1 MCDIMPTI
9 AEDGNSSQG
18 DRDSQVSAEGN
29 TVEDMLLS
37 ILDERDRLMENFQEA
52 QEQLNYSQS
61 RLNELEREKDCLSR
75 QLREKIPED
84 IALLAKDVQ
93 FYRDQLMERED
104 EIQELKAER
113 NNTRL
118 LLEHLECLVARHERS
133 LRMTVVKRQMS
144 SPGGVSSEV
153 EVLKA
158 LKSLFEHHK
167 AMDTRLRE
175 RLRAALE
182 RAAQLEEEVRSS
194 ATDRAS
200 LREQLAATLANIAAG
215 TSNGVTTDAD
225 AKKVGKETSESQPS
239 DGPPVNGSGGD
250 DIDGSTTNYAA
261 VAAAAAASAAAT
273 ERKLAEVTERA
284 RDLESTIS
292 TLQKELG
299 RAQDQATRMQRD
311 LRESEAQREDQ
322 EARISTLEQRYLEAQ
337 HDATAAHEKANRIG
351 ADLISRDSELKQAE
365 ERVNHLRV
373 ELDMLRNKNEDL
385 QVMLEKYQSQEGGQ
399 PSSVAS
405 GSATSPSDPSA
416 NSAEANEIQESN
428 IRAMRAELSQ
438 ADDRLRE
445 VQAAMAETQ
454 AELQRARQRERLN
467 EDHSARLTAT
477 VDKLLLESN
486 ERLQTHL
493 REKMAVMEEKNQL
506 TAELDRVRRQM
517 ESIQSERDR
526 LINELD
532 RIRRQTSLA
541 ESLDLT
547 NLNTVRRP
555 VSDVLW
561 LQQEYQQQQQQ
572 EPQLQRR
579 IFPLRRP
586 ASLCLATMVMPDD
599 DRSKC
604 LGLSQRNC
612 AGGSAIITMKYDG
625 FSGFTAGSLGRPSS
639 KVENNMDGSKTA
651 ISPTSTAPENLSPD
665 DKPSASAQN
674 TSDAQALAML
684 IQDQLDAINNE
695 IKLIQEEKQN
705 TEQLAEELESRVVQ
719 QSNPYLFESVS
730 TTAGGQQSMSG
741 VSRGNTAS
749 VPPHLPGFGPTG
761 WSPPPSPLT
770 VRVGT
775 PTTLHTVMTTG
786 YGAAV
791 VPPHRIS
798 TAATPHHSYTTSRA
812 GPLFPSGTPAPQRA
826 NSAMAQLLCQP
837 QKLNEYNGNPP
848 SGEVNFQYQS
858 SNPGTSNEI
867 ANNNAQENPY
877 EFGPDNV
884 SVSQLPIWRPEN
896 SSQKAPEDLSFSV
909 QRASSSLGQPYPN
922 QTTNGVSAPSP
933 LRPSTTSNNTQ
944 MFCGRNRSLQHLM
957 EAEALRL
964 NESGRPNSASP
975 VPPKPQIRVA
985 SAAHGPSGQPTLSPE
1000 TPRVNSNS
1008 RRHSA
1013 PSYRIVASSAVSSPP
1028 RHPFRTTVSNVPAAP
1043 SGALL
1048 ESPSSSA
1055 SSKSDP
1061 ATVNT
1066 TKQMPSGGL
1075 VPASSPYN
1083 THFPHEGDLPLIT
1096 THHHHHQ
1103 LLPPSTNSS
1112 GFTNIPITTS
1122 IGTPGMT
1129 GAPKPML
1136 LQRADL
1142 TSQFAPSPTPSK
1154 KKSITGTLGRIF
1166 KRGGK
1171 DHPQIG
1177 LPQSPVIHHQ
1187 QRMASTSP
1195 SLGIAYNPQAAAQ
1208 MQQKHLLQQQQQQ
1221 HLQFLRHKEM
1231 QQKHL
1236 YQLAQRQQQQ
1246 QQMQQTPYD
1255 TEDPDG
1261 LLSSSPYANTSGQY
1275 ARQSTTNFTPAT
1287 GLPAAQP
1294 LEERRRKRKE
1304 ELLEEAMEAHLPF
1317 AQWNGPTIV
1326 AWLELW
1332 VGMPAWYVAACRAN
1346 VKSGA
1351 IMAALSE
1358 QEIQREIGISNPLH
1372 RLKLRLAIQEMVALT
1387 APTPTPRPNTSRLA
1401 FGDMDH
1407 EWIGNVWLPGLGLA
1421 QYRPAFMECLV
1432 DARMLDHL
1440 TKRDLRTH
1448 LKMVD
1453 AMHRTSL
1460 LYGIVCLKRLNYDR
1474 AELERRQ
1481 RECLHHLLVWTCERV
1496 QAWLDQIGL
1505 REYASHLNGSGIHGG
1520 LLGLHT
1526 EVDANQLAL
1535 ILQIPSS
1542 ATNAR
1547 LILARE
1553 LESLIQRYRAT
1564 APLAA
1569 AALGPAP
1576 RVLAMEAA
1584 AAATARTSSD
1594 NEGDSV
1600 SGARVPQNG
1609 DAEDDEVAAVIS
1621 VEKSFPAVGS
1631 TTSFTV
1637 TTAQSVVDNQSLL
1650 PTSAILAS
1658 AATQKVASSTAS
1670 KTDSQAKTTSST
1682 SVANTTTT
1690 APLGTITATTVLNE
1704 TSLAPEAVTPSTAT
1718 RSKKGAAPQP
1728 PSKAK
1733 S

>member
-18 DRDSQVSAEGN
+18 DHDSQVGAEGN

-52 QEQLNYSQS
+52 QEQLNYSQN
-61 RLNELEREKDCLSR
+61 RLSELEREKDCLSR
-75 QLREKIPED
+75 QLREKVPED
-84 IALLAKDVQ
+84 IAVLAKDVQ
-93 FYRDQLMERED
+93 FYRDQLLERED

-113 NNTRL
+113 SNTRL

-182 RAAQLEEEVRSS
+182 RAAQLEEEVRAS
-194 ATDRAS
+194 ASDRAT
-200 LREQLAATLANIAAG
+200 LREQLAAALANIAAS
-215 TSNGVTTDAD
+215 TSNGVATDPECKKD
-225 AKKVGKETSESQPS
+225 AVDSVESQPPG
-239 DGPPVNGSGGD
+239 GPPVNGAEVGG
-250 DIDGSTTNYAA
+250 GGKEGGNGEGTNYAA

-273 ERKLAEVTERA
+273 ERKLVEVTERA
-284 RDLESTIS
+284 RDLESTIT

-299 RAQDQATRMQRD
+299 RAQDQVARLQRD

-322 EARISTLEQRYLEAQ
+322 ESRISTLEQRYLAAQ
-337 HDATAAHEKANRIG
+337 HDATAAHEKANRID
-351 ADLISRDSELKQAE
+351 ADLISRDSELKQSE
-365 ERVNHLRV
+365 ERVNHLKV
-373 ELDMLRNKNEDL
+373 EVDMLRNKNEDL
-385 QVMLEKYQSQEGGQ
+385 QVMLEKYQSQEGDQ
-399 PSSVAS
+399 PAPVAS
-405 GSATSPSDPSA
+405 GSAASPTDPSA
-416 NSAEANEIQESN
+416 VASVPSATEASELQESS
-428 IRAMRAELSQ
+428 IRAMRAELTQ

-526 LINELD
+526 LVNELD
-532 RIRRQTSLA
+532 RLRRQASLA
-541 ESLDLT
+541 ESLDLP
-547 NLNTVRRP
+547 NLNTVWCTPGTVRP
-555 VSDVLW
+555 
-561 LQQEYQQQQQQ
+561 
-572 EPQLQRR
+572 QRASL
-579 IFPLRRP
+579 LRRP
-586 ASLCLATMVMPDD
+586 ASLY
-599 DRSKC
+599 
-604 LGLSQRNC
+604 LSAHEKPGPLSWRQKNC
-612 AGGSAIITMKYDG
+612 FGGSAIIPSKYDSY
-625 FSGFTAGSLGRPSS
+625 SGFGSGSLARNSS
-639 KVENNMDGSKTA
+639 QVKNSVDGPTNV
-651 ISPTSTAPENLSPD
+651 ISPSTAVSANLSAD
-665 DKPSASAQN
+665 SKPTANSQN
-674 TSDAQALAML
+674 TSDAQALALL

-719 QSNPYLFESVS
+719 HSNPYLFEATA
-730 TTAGGQQSMSG
+730 TTAAVHQQAGGG
-741 VSRGNTAS
+741 SRGTTIASS

-770 VRVGT
+770 GRVGT
-775 PTTLHTVMTTG
+775 PTTLHTVITTG
-786 YGAAV
+786 YGASM
-791 VPPHRIS
+791 VPAHRA
-798 TAATPHHSYTTSRA
+798 TVAAATHYPYTTGRA
-812 GPLFPSGTPAPQRA
+812 GPLFPGGTPAPQRA

-837 QKLNEYNGNPP
+837 QALNEYDGIAPAE
-848 SGEVNFQYQS
+848 SHFQRQR
-858 SNPGTSNEI
+858 SNPEPVQRQGSSVMTSNP
-867 ANNNAQENPY
+867 QESPY

-884 SVSQLPIWRPEN
+884 SVSQLQMWRPEN
-896 SSQKAPEDLSFSV
+896 NGEKVPEDLSYPV
-909 QRASSSLGQPYPN
+909 QRASSSLGQAYPN
-922 QTTNGVSAPSP
+922 QSINGVSAPSP
-933 LRPSTTSNNTQ
+933 LRQSNTSSTARIFS
-944 MFCGRNRSLQHLM
+944 GRNRSLQHLM

-975 VPPKPQIRVA
+975 VPPKPQFRVPSATIAQPPA
-985 SAAHGPSGQPTLSPE
+985 SPEPPPGPSH
-1000 TPRVNSNS
+1000 
-1008 RRHSA
+1008 RRHSV
-1013 PSYRIVASSAVSSPP
+1013 PSYRIAVSGSAVRP
-1028 RHPFRTTVSNVPAAP
+1028 RAPMGNVPVAT

-1048 ESPSSSA
+1048 ESPGSSA

-1061 ATVNT
+1061 TVANAP
-1066 TKQMPSGGL
+1066 KQLALGGL

-1083 THFPHEGDLPLIT
+1083 THFPHEGDVPLIG
-1096 THHHHHQ
+1096 THFHHQ
-1103 LLPPSTNSS
+1103 LLPTSVALST
-1112 GFTNIPITTS
+1112 ITT
-1122 IGTPGMT
+1122 TT
-1129 GAPKPML
+1129 AAATLGAAKPML
-1136 LQRADL
+1136 LQRVGAAA
-1142 TSQFAPSPTPSK
+1142 SQFSPSPTPSK

-1171 DHPQIG
+1171 DQPQIG
-1177 LPQSPVIHHQ
+1177 LPQSPIIHHQ
-1187 QRMASTSP
+1187 QRFASTSP
-1195 SLGIAYNPQAAAQ
+1195 SLGITYNPQATAQ
-1208 MQQKHLLQQQQQQ
+1208 IQQKQLLQQQQQQ

-1231 QQKHL
+1231 QQQHL
-1236 YQLAQRQQQQ
+1236 YQLAQQRQQQQ
-1246 QQMQQTPYD
+1246 QQGGKLTPYD

-1261 LLSSSPYANTSGQY
+1261 LISPSLHSTGGHYT
-1275 ARQSTTNFTPAT
+1275 RQPNNFAPGT

-1294 LEERRRKRKE
+1294 LEERRRKKKE
-1304 ELLEEAMEAHLPF
+1304 ELLDEAMEAHLPF

-1474 AELERRQ
+1474 SELERRQ
-1481 RECLHHLLVWTCERV
+1481 RECLHRESIDLLVWTCERV

-1505 REYASHLNGSGIHGG
+1505 REYASHLNGSGVHGG

-1553 LESLIQRYRAT
+1553 LENLVQRYRAT

-1584 AAATARTSSD
+1584 AAAAARTLPSASAT
-1594 NEGDSV
+1594 DSIDGE
-1600 SGARVPQNG
+1600 SGSPPING
-1609 DAEDDEVAAVIS
+1609 GTD
-1621 VEKSFPAVGS
+1621 VEKSLPAV
-1631 TTSFTV
+1631 TM
-1637 TTAQSVVDNQSLL
+1637 QSAVENQPHL
-1650 PTSAILAS
+1650 PTSAIL
-1658 AATQKVASSTAS
+1658 TSTAAQKS
-1670 KTDSQAKTTSST
+1670 HSGAESTTESHANAHPTTSAITASTTSST
-1682 SVANTTTT
+1682 ITPTPPAIS
-1690 APLGTITATTVLNE
+1690 APPATP
-1704 TSLAPEAVTPSTAT
+1704 LAGP
-1718 RSKKGAAPQP
+1718 RSKKGAAPPP
-1728 PSKAK
+1728 PSTPAQTRSKT
-1733 S
+1733 

>member
-1 MCDIMPTI
+1 M
-9 AEDGNSSQG
+9 
-18 DRDSQVSAEGN
+18 
-29 TVEDMLLS
+29 
-37 ILDERDRLMENFQEA
+37 
-52 QEQLNYSQS
+52 
-61 RLNELEREKDCLSR
+61 
-75 QLREKIPED
+75 
-84 IALLAKDVQ
+84 
-93 FYRDQLMERED
+93 
-104 EIQELKAER
+104 
-113 NNTRL
+113 
-118 LLEHLECLVARHERS
+118 
-133 LRMTVVKRQMS
+133 
-144 SPGGVSSEV
+144 
-153 EVLKA
+153 
-158 LKSLFEHHK
+158 
-167 AMDTRLRE
+167 
-175 RLRAALE
+175 
-182 RAAQLEEEVRSS
+182 
-194 ATDRAS
+194 
-200 LREQLAATLANIAAG
+200 
-215 TSNGVTTDAD
+215 
-225 AKKVGKETSESQPS
+225 
-239 DGPPVNGSGGD
+239 NGSGGD
-250 DIDGSTTNYAA
+250 GKDCVDGSGTTNYAA

-273 ERKLAEVTERA
+273 ERKLVEVTEKA

-299 RAQDQATRMQRD
+299 RAQDQTTRMQRD

-322 EARISTLEQRYLEAQ
+322 EARISTLEQRYLAAQ

-351 ADLISRDSELKQAE
+351 ADLIGRDSELKQSE

-385 QVMLEKYQSQEGGQ
+385 QVLLEKYQSQEGGQ

-405 GSATSPSDPSA
+405 DNANATSDQA
-416 NSAEANEIQESN
+416 GNSAEDKESN

-526 LINELD
+526 LVNELD
-532 RIRRQTSLA
+532 RVRRQASLA

-547 NLNTVRRP
+547 NLNTVHPRDS
-555 VSDVLW
+555 VSGILP
-561 LQQEYQQQQQQ
+561 LHQQQRQ
-572 EPQLQRR
+572 EQLVHNHQRV
-579 IFPLRRP
+579 FPLRRP
-586 ASLCLATMVMPDD
+586 VSLYLFNTAALHDD
-599 DRSKC
+599 CMTPMKRQSW
-604 LGLSQRNC
+604 SQKNSF
-612 AGGSAIITMKYDG
+612 GGSTIIAPKYDG
-625 FSGFTAGSLGRPSS
+625 FSGFTGGSLGRPSS
-639 KVENNMDGSKTA
+639 KAENNIDGSSST
-651 ISPTSTAPENLSPD
+651 ISPTSAAPANLSPD
-665 DKPSASAQN
+665 GKPSASSQN

-719 QSNPYLFESVS
+719 QSNPYLFES
-730 TTAGGQQSMSG
+730 TATGGQQQIGG
-741 VSRGNTAS
+741 VNRANTAS

-770 VRVGT
+770 GRVGT

-786 YGAAV
+786 YGAAM
-791 VPPHRIS
+791 VPPHRVT
-798 TAATPHHSYTTSRA
+798 TAAGPHSYATGRA

-837 QKLNEYNGNPP
+837 QRPNEFGGNSPN
-848 SGEVNFQYQS
+848 SFQRYG
-858 SNPGTSNEI
+858 SNPGVNEMV
-867 ANNNAQENPY
+867 NNNSNNAQESPY

-884 SVSQLPIWRPEN
+884 SVSQLPVWRPDN
-896 SSQKAPEDLSFSV
+896 DGQKVPEDLSYPA
-909 QRASSSLGQPYPN
+909 QRASSSMGQPYPN
-922 QTTNGVSAPSP
+922 QSVNGVSAPSP
-933 LRPSTTSNNTQ
+933 LRQSNNSNTTH
-944 MFCGRNRSLQHLM
+944 MLHPYRTLM
-957 EAEALRL
+957 
-964 NESGRPNSASP
+964 G
-975 VPPKPQIRVA
+975 
-985 SAAHGPSGQPTLSPE
+985 
-1000 TPRVNSNS
+1000 
-1008 RRHSA
+1008 
-1013 PSYRIVASSAVSSPP
+1013 
-1028 RHPFRTTVSNVPAAP
+1028 NVPVAT

-1048 ESPSSSA
+1048 ESPGSSA

-1061 ATVNT
+1061 AAAASAVAA
-1066 TKQMPSGGL
+1066 KQMNQEGL

-1083 THFPHEGDLPLIT
+1083 THFPHEGDVPLMT
-1096 THHHHHQ
+1096 THHHPHQ
-1103 LLPPSTNSS
+1103 QYMTSSNTPPTSS
-1112 GFTNIPITTS
+1112 MGIP
-1122 IGTPGMT
+1122 GTPKQMI
-1129 GAPKPML
+1129 
-1136 LQRADL
+1136 LQRAGPGS
-1142 TSQFAPSPTPSK
+1142 SQFAPSPTPSK

-1166 KRGGK
+1166 KRSGK
-1171 DHPQIG
+1171 DQPQIG
-1177 LPQSPVIHHQ
+1177 LPQSPVIHRQ
-1187 QRMASTSP
+1187 QRLASTSP
-1195 SLGIAYNPQAAAQ
+1195 SLSIAYNPQAAAQ
-1208 MQQKHLLQQQQQQ
+1208 MQQKQLLQQQQQQ

-1231 QQKHL
+1231 QQQHL

-1246 QQMQQTPYD
+1246 MQQQD
-1255 TEDPDG
+1255 AEDSDG
-1261 LLSSSPYANTSGQY
+1261 MLQSSPYATAGQY
-1275 ARQSTTNFTPAT
+1275 GRQPNNFAPGT

-1294 LEERRRKRKE
+1294 LEERRRKKKE

-1481 RECLHHLLVWTCERV
+1481 RESLHRDNIDLLVWTCERV

-1505 REYASHLNGSGIHGG
+1505 REYASHLNGSGVHGG
-1520 LLGLHT
+1520 LLGLHI

-1553 LESLIQRYRAT
+1553 LESLVQRYRAT

-1584 AAATARTSSD
+1584 AAAAARNRSSD
-1594 NEGDSV
+1594 TDVDGV
-1600 SGARVPQNG
+1600 SGNGHSQNG

-1621 VEKSFPAVGS
+1621 VEKSLPSAAATNVSAAIITQSAVDS
-1631 TTSFTV
+1631 
-1637 TTAQSVVDNQSLL
+1637 QPHL
-1650 PTSAILAS
+1650 PTSAI
-1658 AATQKVASSTAS
+1658 
-1670 KTDSQAKTTSST
+1670 
-1682 SVANTTTT
+1682 
-1690 APLGTITATTVLNE
+1690 
-1704 TSLAPEAVTPSTAT
+1704 
-1718 RSKKGAAPQP
+1718 RSH
-1728 PSKAK
+1728 
-1733 S
+1733 

>member
-1 MCDIMPTI
+1 M
-9 AEDGNSSQG
+9 
-18 DRDSQVSAEGN
+18 
-29 TVEDMLLS
+29 
-37 ILDERDRLMENFQEA
+37 
-52 QEQLNYSQS
+52 
-61 RLNELEREKDCLSR
+61 
-75 QLREKIPED
+75 
-84 IALLAKDVQ
+84 
-93 FYRDQLMERED
+93 
-104 EIQELKAER
+104 
-113 NNTRL
+113 
-118 LLEHLECLVARHERS
+118 
-133 LRMTVVKRQMS
+133 
-144 SPGGVSSEV
+144 
-153 EVLKA
+153 
-158 LKSLFEHHK
+158 
-167 AMDTRLRE
+167 
-175 RLRAALE
+175 
-182 RAAQLEEEVRSS
+182 
-194 ATDRAS
+194 
-200 LREQLAATLANIAAG
+200 
-215 TSNGVTTDAD
+215 
-225 AKKVGKETSESQPS
+225 
-239 DGPPVNGSGGD
+239 NGSGGD
-250 DIDGSTTNYAA
+250 GKDCVDGSGTTNYAA

-273 ERKLAEVTERA
+273 ERKLVEVTEKA

-299 RAQDQATRMQRD
+299 RAQDQTTRMQRD

-322 EARISTLEQRYLEAQ
+322 EARISTLEQRYLAAQ

-351 ADLISRDSELKQAE
+351 ADLIGRDSELKQSE

-385 QVMLEKYQSQEGGQ
+385 QVLLEKYQSQEGGQ

-405 GSATSPSDPSA
+405 DNANATSDQA
-416 NSAEANEIQESN
+416 GNSAEDKESN

-526 LINELD
+526 LVNELD
-532 RIRRQTSLA
+532 RVRRQASLA

-547 NLNTVRRP
+547 NLN
-555 VSDVLW
+555 
-561 LQQEYQQQQQQ
+561 
-572 EPQLQRR
+572 
-579 IFPLRRP
+579 
-586 ASLCLATMVMPDD
+586 
-599 DRSKC
+599 
-604 LGLSQRNC
+604 N
-612 AGGSAIITMKYDG
+612 DG
-625 FSGFTAGSLGRPSS
+625 FSGFTGGSLGRPSS
-639 KVENNMDGSKTA
+639 KAENNIDGSSST
-651 ISPTSTAPENLSPD
+651 ISPTSAAPANLSPD
-665 DKPSASAQN
+665 GKPSASSQN

-719 QSNPYLFESVS
+719 QSNPYLFES
-730 TTAGGQQSMSG
+730 TATGGQQQIGG
-741 VSRGNTAS
+741 VNRANTAS

-770 VRVGT
+770 GRVGT

-786 YGAAV
+786 YGAAM
-791 VPPHRIS
+791 VPPHRVT
-798 TAATPHHSYTTSRA
+798 TAAGPHSYATGRA

-826 NSAMAQLLCQP
+826 NSAMAQLLCQ
-837 QKLNEYNGNPP
+837 
-848 SGEVNFQYQS
+848 V
-858 SNPGTSNEI
+858 
-867 ANNNAQENPY
+867 
-877 EFGPDNV
+877 
-884 SVSQLPIWRPEN
+884 
-896 SSQKAPEDLSFSV
+896 PEDLSYPA
-909 QRASSSLGQPYPN
+909 QRASSSMGQPYPN
-922 QTTNGVSAPSP
+922 QSVNGVSAPSP
-933 LRPSTTSNNTQ
+933 LRQSNNSNTTH
-944 MFCGRNRSLQHLM
+944 MLHPYRTLM
-957 EAEALRL
+957 
-964 NESGRPNSASP
+964 G
-975 VPPKPQIRVA
+975 
-985 SAAHGPSGQPTLSPE
+985 
-1000 TPRVNSNS
+1000 
-1008 RRHSA
+1008 
-1013 PSYRIVASSAVSSPP
+1013 
-1028 RHPFRTTVSNVPAAP
+1028 NVPVAT

-1048 ESPSSSA
+1048 ESPGSSA

-1061 ATVNT
+1061 AAAASAVAA
-1066 TKQMPSGGL
+1066 KQMNQEGL

-1083 THFPHEGDLPLIT
+1083 THFPHEGDVPLMT
-1096 THHHHHQ
+1096 THHHPHQ
-1103 LLPPSTNSS
+1103 QYMTSSNTPPTSS
-1112 GFTNIPITTS
+1112 MGIP
-1122 IGTPGMT
+1122 GTPKQMI
-1129 GAPKPML
+1129 
-1136 LQRADL
+1136 LQRAGPGS
-1142 TSQFAPSPTPSK
+1142 SQFAPSPTPSK

-1166 KRGGK
+1166 KRSGK
-1171 DHPQIG
+1171 DQPQIG
-1177 LPQSPVIHHQ
+1177 LPQSPVIHRQ
-1187 QRMASTSP
+1187 QRLASTSP
-1195 SLGIAYNPQAAAQ
+1195 SLSIAYNPQAAAQ
-1208 MQQKHLLQQQQQQ
+1208 MQQKQLLQQQQQQ

-1231 QQKHL
+1231 QQQHL

-1246 QQMQQTPYD
+1246 MQQQD
-1255 TEDPDG
+1255 AEDSDG
-1261 LLSSSPYANTSGQY
+1261 MLQSSPYATAGQY
-1275 ARQSTTNFTPAT
+1275 GRQPNNFAPGT

-1294 LEERRRKRKE
+1294 LEERRRKKKE

-1481 RECLHHLLVWTCERV
+1481 RESLHRDNIDLLVWTCERV

-1505 REYASHLNGSGIHGG
+1505 REYASHLNGSGVHGG
-1520 LLGLHT
+1520 LLGLHI

-1553 LESLIQRYRAT
+1553 LESLVQRYRAT

-1584 AAATARTSSD
+1584 AAAAARNRSSD
-1594 NEGDSV
+1594 TDVDGV
-1600 SGARVPQNG
+1600 SGNGHSQNG

-1621 VEKSFPAVGS
+1621 VEKSLPSAAATNVSAAIITQSAVDS
-1631 TTSFTV
+1631 
-1637 TTAQSVVDNQSLL
+1637 QPHL

-1658 AATQKVASSTAS
+1658 AAAQKARERMESKSDSQTPTTISTTVTNLTTNVPSSTI
-1670 KTDSQAKTTSST
+1670 
-1682 SVANTTTT
+1682 TT
-1690 APLGTITATTVLNE
+1690 AAATT
-1704 TSLAPEAVTPSTAT
+1704 VTPSTPGMTTQPLVT
-1718 RSKKGAAPQP
+1718 RTKKNAAPPP

>member
-18 DRDSQVSAEGN
+18 DRDSQVSGEGN

-61 RLNELEREKDCLSR
+61 RLCELEREKDCLSR

-84 IALLAKDVQ
+84 IAVLAKDVQ
-93 FYRDQLMERED
+93 YYRDQLMERED

-113 NNTRL
+113 SNTRL

-182 RAAQLEEEVRSS
+182 RAAQLEEEVRLS

-200 LREQLAATLANIAAG
+200 LREQLAATLANIAASSG
-215 TSNGVTTDAD
+215 NGVSAVDAD
-225 AKKVGKETSESQPS
+225 GKKEAGGALESQPPG
-239 DGPPVNGSGGD
+239 GPPLNGGEPAGARDGGRD
-250 DIDGSTTNYAA
+250 AENPEGTNYAA

-273 ERKLAEVTERA
+273 ERKLVEVTEKA
-284 RDLESTIS
+284 RDLESNVS
-292 TLQKELG
+292 TLQKDLG
-299 RAQDQATRMQRD
+299 RAQDQVTRLQRD

-322 EARISTLEQRYLEAQ
+322 EARISTLEQRYLAAQ

-351 ADLISRDSELKQAE
+351 ADLISRDSELKQSE
-365 ERVNHLRV
+365 ERVSHLKI

-385 QVMLEKYQSQEGGQ
+385 QVMMEKYQSQEGGQ
-399 PSSVAS
+399 PSSTAS
-405 GSATSPSDPSA
+405 ASTTSPFVENVAGD
-416 NSAEANEIQESN
+416 QHEST
-428 IRAMRAELSQ
+428 IKAMKAELSQ

-526 LINELD
+526 LLNELD
-532 RIRRQTSLA
+532 RLRRQASLA
-541 ESLDLT
+541 ESLDFPG
-547 NLNTVRRP
+547 LNN
-555 VSDVLW
+555 
-561 LQQEYQQQQQQ
+561 EG
-572 EPQLQRR
+572 
-579 IFPLRRP
+579 FAGF
-586 ASLCLATMVMPDD
+586 AS
-599 DRSKC
+599 
-604 LGLSQRNC
+604 
-612 AGGSAIITMKYDG
+612 
-625 FSGFTAGSLGRPSS
+625 GSLGRNTS
-639 KVENNMDGSKTA
+639 KTEAGKSDSTTA
-651 ISPTSTAPENLSPD
+651 ISPSAAAPTSLSPNG
-665 DKPSASAQN
+665 KSSSNAHNA
-674 TSDAQALAML
+674 SDAQALAML

-719 QSNPYLFESVS
+719 QSNPYLFESVNTVAS
-730 TTAGGQQSMSG
+730 HQPAGVGTSA
-741 VSRGNTAS
+741 AS

-770 VRVGT
+770 RRVGT
-775 PTTLHTVMTTG
+775 PPTLHTVMTTG
-786 YGAAV
+786 YGAPMALT
-791 VPPHRIS
+791 HRTTHYQ
-798 TAATPHHSYTTSRA
+798 TARA
-812 GPLFPSGTPAPQRA
+812 GPLYLGGTPAPQRA

-837 QKLNEYNGNPP
+837 RSVHDYDALPSADRRFQRQRSSPEKGENRNP
-848 SGEVNFQYQS
+848 SDFNINS
-858 SNPGTSNEI
+858 
-867 ANNNAQENPY
+867 QENPY
-877 EFGPDNV
+877 EFGPDNI
-884 SVSQLPIWRPEN
+884 SISQLQMWKPEN
-896 SSQKAPEDLSFSV
+896 RDKVPEDLSYPA
-909 QRASSSLGQPYPN
+909 QRASSSLGQAYAN
-922 QTTNGVSAPSP
+922 QQMNGASAPSP
-933 LRPSTTSNNTQ
+933 LRRSNLTNTSNAAQILTQ
-944 MFCGRNRSLQHLM
+944 VG
-957 EAEALRL
+957 
-964 NESGRPNSASP
+964 GVP
-975 VPPKPQIRVA
+975 V
-985 SAAHGPSGQPTLSPE
+985 AA
-1000 TPRVNSNS
+1000 
-1008 RRHSA
+1008 
-1013 PSYRIVASSAVSSPP
+1013 
-1028 RHPFRTTVSNVPAAP
+1028 

-1048 ESPSSSA
+1048 ESPGSSS
-1055 SSKSDP
+1055 SSKSDHL
-1061 ATVNT
+1061 AANS
-1066 TKQMPSGGL
+1066 QQQQQQQQQQLACSGGGGL

-1083 THFPHEGDLPLIT
+1083 THFPHDGDVPLIA
-1096 THHHHHQ
+1096 THHHHQH
-1103 LLPPSTNSS
+1103 PYSNAAHS
-1112 GFTNIPITTS
+1112 
-1122 IGTPGMT
+1122 
-1129 GAPKPML
+1129 KPLML
-1136 LQRADL
+1136 HRVGPAASHL
-1142 TSQFAPSPTPSK
+1142 APSPTPSK

-1171 DHPQIG
+1171 DQPQIG
-1177 LPQSPVIHHQ
+1177 LPLSPVISHQ
-1187 QRMASTSP
+1187 QRLNSTSP
-1195 SLGIAYNPQAAAQ
+1195 SLGIAYNPQAAVQ
-1208 MQQKHLLQQQQQQ
+1208 LQQKQLLQQQQ

-1231 QQKHL
+1231 QQQHL
-1236 YQLAQRQQQQ
+1236 YQLAQQRQQQLGEK
-1246 QQMQQTPYD
+1246 QTPYD
-1255 TEDPDG
+1255 TEDSDG
-1261 LLSSSPYANTSGQY
+1261 LALPSPYSTGNQF
-1275 ARQSTTNFTPAT
+1275 ARQLNNFAAGT

-1294 LEERRRKRKE
+1294 LEERRRKKKE
-1304 ELLEEAMEAHLPF
+1304 ELLEEAMEGRLPF

-1351 IMAALSE
+1351 VMAALSE

-1474 AELERRQ
+1474 TELERRQ
-1481 RECLHHLLVWTCERV
+1481 RECVHRDNIDLLVWTCERV

-1505 REYASHLNGSGIHGG
+1505 REYASHLNGSGVHGG

-1526 EVDANQLAL
+1526 DVDANQLAL

-1547 LILARE
+1547 LILSRE

-1584 AAATARTSSD
+1584 AAARVRQSASEDAGEEPMSQPTSVLTSHQP
-1594 NEGDSV
+1594 GDSQPHLP
-1600 SGARVPQNG
+1600 SSSVPT
-1609 DAEDDEVAAVIS
+1609 
-1621 VEKSFPAVGS
+1621 
-1631 TTSFTV
+1631 TTSAQKGHVVAESTAESQQKSVSPV
-1637 TTAQSVVDNQSLL
+1637 TTTLSG
-1650 PTSAILAS
+1650 
-1658 AATQKVASSTAS
+1658 
-1670 KTDSQAKTTSST
+1670 
-1682 SVANTTTT
+1682 TTTT
-1690 APLGTITATTVLNE
+1690 TTTTTGGVANPTAPTPLTAGRRNKNA
-1704 TSLAPEAVTPSTAT
+1704 APPPPST
-1718 RSKKGAAPQP
+1718 SSQVKPKL
-1728 PSKAK
+1728 
-1733 S
+1733 